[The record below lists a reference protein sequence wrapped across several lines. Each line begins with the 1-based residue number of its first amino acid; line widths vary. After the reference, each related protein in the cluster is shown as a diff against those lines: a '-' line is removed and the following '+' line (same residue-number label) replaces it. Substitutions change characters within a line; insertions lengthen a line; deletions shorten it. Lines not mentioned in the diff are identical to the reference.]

1 MLDRFVDDLIQGV
14 NAALKAKSA
23 QKIFHSGAAA
33 DHVVTTMART
43 LGKLDPERI
52 IKVFDDNPGRPRM
65 KAMWD
70 ELGDDTITCIANG
83 AIDLAEYWESAWK
96 EGRAASA
103 AADFRTSLRRFPTQ
117 TSWHFIATR
126 RSCNPG

>member
-1 MLDRFVDDLIQGV
+1 
-14 NAALKAKSA
+14 
-23 QKIFHSGAAA
+23 
-33 DHVVTTMART
+33 MART
-43 LGKLDPERI
+43 LGKLDPDRI

-103 AADFRTSLRRFPTQ
+103 AADLSDEPPEIPDSDLMALYRDKTFMQSRLISQMKLP
-117 TSWHFIATR
+117 
-126 RSCNPG
+126 